1 MKHITPAATQPF
13 WSPVP
18 LLLRPFDR
26 TGTAVAAPSLRPA
39 TSDTTAPADLR
50 RLARRGFPVGVTLA
64 VALGTILSLAPGLL
78 PRSAA
83 AQSVLTSVLV
93 IALLGIAQ
101 LTGSL
106 FSRRRRANPIF
117 SRHRRNDPGRRLP
130 RRNLGSHIA
139 GTSGTVRTDGL
150 SHTAFAHPNGR
161 RIDQLPAP
169 LNRSRP
175 ADAGER
181 RALVASGAADTR
193 DNDGAA
199 RRDRSITVGSRASGL
214 PGEKTTAPHGR
225 GHDGRPPSAP
235 MAAGAT
241 GALGNHTTDRPS
253 GIPAGATGGNG
264 NRATDRPSGT
274 LSYRRP
280 DILTRRHRGVRTARL
295 RRSASDRFA
304 GVPTVRH
311 LVLASAVTG
320 VVASVVHAASWQNT
334 LRDAMGVER
343 IGPEYWAFWAVG
355 SLVLTVVLMAV
366 GSGVGRLLRRIGWS
380 RGLVTALVA
389 SLPVAFF
396 GIPGIAAA
404 GGGGTDSGLVQP
416 VAMTRSGS
424 AESLVG
430 WDSLGREGQRF
441 VTHGPAGAVRVYVGL
456 RSAPDLAS
464 RAELAVRELDRAG
477 GFDRSHL
484 VVAVPTGSG
493 WVDARALRGFG
504 DRFGADFAVAALQY
518 SHLPSWATFV
528 LGRDSA
534 AASARALFTA
544 IEEHAATLPDPPR
557 LHLYGQ
563 SLGALGGSAVFAGA
577 AEQNRRACSVLWSGM
592 PGGGGREPG
601 ARTAVLA
608 NTSDPVVHWSPDL
621 LWQPPDLTGARRD
634 APTPGWLPV
643 VSFVQTT
650 ADLLGALA
658 APPGHGHR
666 YGVDQGTA
674 LPGCG

>member
-1 MKHITPAATQPF
+1 MKHVTPAAAQPL
-13 WSPVP
+13 WSPAP

-26 TGTAVAAPSLRPA
+26 AGTAVAAPWLRQA
-39 TSDTTAPADLR
+39 ISDTTAPGDLR
-50 RLARRGFPVGVTLA
+50 RLARRGFPVGVTLS

-78 PRSAA
+78 PRTAA
-83 AQSVLTSVLV
+83 AQAVLTSVLV
-93 IALLGIAQ
+93 IALLGIAR

-106 FSRRRRANPIF
+106 FSRRRSPVF
-117 SRHRRNDPGRRLP
+117 SRGRRDAPVPHLP
-130 RRNLGSHIA
+130 RRKLGSRIA
-139 GTSGTVRTDGL
+139 GTSGTLLTD
-150 SHTAFAHPNGR
+150 APPRAAAAYPNDGHSDR
-161 RIDQLPAP
+161 LPDP
-169 LNRSRP
+169 LNRS
-175 ADAGER
+175 
-181 RALVASGAADTR
+181 
-193 DNDGAA
+193 
-199 RRDRSITVGSRASGL
+199 L
-214 PGEKTTAPHGR
+214 PGNAGGPN
-225 GHDGRPPSAP
+225 GRPHSAP
-235 MAAGAT
+235 MTSGVT
-241 GALGNHTTDRPS
+241 GALGNHTTDRH
-253 GIPAGATGGNG
+253 
-264 NRATDRPSGT
+264 SGT
-274 LSYRRP
+274 LDYRRRP
-280 DILTRRHRGVRTARL
+280 GMLIRRLRDVQTGRRL
-295 RRSASDRFA
+295 RRSVSDGFA
-304 GVPTVRH
+304 GGPTVRH
-311 LVLASAVTG
+311 LVLATTVIG

-334 LRDAMGVER
+334 LRDAMGVAR
-343 IGPEYWAFWAVG
+343 IGPEYWGFWAVG
-355 SLVLTVVLMAV
+355 SLVLTVVLVAV
-366 GSGVGRLLRRIGWS
+366 GSGAARLLRRIGWS

-389 SLPVAFF
+389 TLPAAFF

-424 AESLVG
+424 AESLVS

-441 VTHGPAGAVRVYVGL
+441 VTNGPAGAVRVYVGL

-504 DRFGADFAVAALQY
+504 DRFGADFAVTALQY

-650 ADLLGALA
+650 ADLLGALS

>member
-1 MKHITPAATQPF
+1 MKHITPAAAQPF
-13 WSPVP
+13 WSPAP

-39 TSDTTAPADLR
+39 TSDTTAPGDLR
-50 RLARRGFPVGVTLA
+50 RMARRGFPVGMTLA

-83 AQSVLTSVLV
+83 AQAVLTSVLV

-101 LTGSL
+101 LTKSL
-106 FSRRRRANPIF
+106 FSRRRRTNPVF
-117 SRHRRNDPGRRLP
+117 FRRLRSAPVRHLP
-130 RRNLGSHIA
+130 RRKFGSRIS
-139 GTSGTVRTDGL
+139 GTSGTLLTDG
-150 SHTAFAHPNGR
+150 SFTAAAAHRNGG
-161 RIDQLPAP
+161 RIDRLPDA
-169 LNRSRP
+169 RESSR
-175 ADAGER
+175 R
-181 RALVASGAADTR
+181 
-193 DNDGAA
+193 
-199 RRDRSITVGSRASGL
+199 
-214 PGEKTTAPHGR
+214 
-225 GHDGRPPSAP
+225 
-235 MAAGAT
+235 T
-241 GALGNHTTDRPS
+241 G
-253 GIPAGATGGNG
+253 
-264 NRATDRPSGT
+264 
-274 LSYRRP
+274 
-280 DILTRRHRGVRTARL
+280 RL
-295 RRSASDRFA
+295 RRSVSDRFA

-311 LVLASAVTG
+311 LVLTSAVVG
-320 VVASVVHAASWQNT
+320 VVAAVVHAASWQNT
-334 LRDAMGVER
+334 LRDARGVGR

-355 SLVLTVVLMAV
+355 SLVVTVVLVAV
-366 GSGVGRLLRRIGWS
+366 GSGTGRVLRRIGWP

-389 SLPVAFF
+389 TLPVAFF

-424 AESLVG
+424 SESLVG

-441 VTHGPAGAVRVYVGL
+441 VTNGPAGAVRVYVGL

-477 GFDRSHL
+477 GFDRSDL

-608 NTSDPVVHWSPDL
+608 NTSDPVVHWSPGL
-621 LWQPPDLTGARRD
+621 LWRPPDLTGARRD

>member
-1 MKHITPAATQPF
+1 MKHITPAAAQPL
-13 WSPVP
+13 WSPAP
-18 LLLRPFDR
+18 LLLRPLDR
-26 TGTAVAAPSLRPA
+26 TGTAVAAPPLRPA
-39 TSDTTAPADLR
+39 TSDTNAPGDLR

-83 AQSVLTSVLV
+83 AQALLTSVLV

-101 LTGSL
+101 LAGSL
-106 FSRRRRANPIF
+106 FSRCRRANPIL
-117 SRHRRNDPGRRLP
+117 SRRRRNDPGRHLP
-130 RRNLGSHIA
+130 RR
-139 GTSGTVRTDGL
+139 
-150 SHTAFAHPNGR
+150 GR
-161 RIDQLPAP
+161 
-169 LNRSRP
+169 S
-175 ADAGER
+175 
-181 RALVASGAADTR
+181 S
-193 DNDGAA
+193 
-199 RRDRSITVGSRASGL
+199 TVGSRASGL
-214 PGEKTTAPHGR
+214 PGEQTADPVRR
-225 GHDGRPPSAP
+225 GHNGRPPSAP
-235 MAAGAT
+235 MTTGAT
-241 GALGNHTTDRPS
+241 GAQGNHTTDLPS
-253 GIPAGATGGNG
+253 GKLTDRRLGMLIRRYRGIATG
-264 NRATDRPSGT
+264 
-274 LSYRRP
+274 
-280 DILTRRHRGVRTARL
+280 RL
-295 RRSASDRFA
+295 RRSVPDGFA

-311 LVLASAVTG
+311 LVLASAVVG
-320 VVASVVHAASWQNT
+320 VVTALVHAAAWQNT
-334 LRDAMGVER
+334 LRDAMGVAR
-343 IGPEYWAFWAVG
+343 IGPEYWAFWAAG
-355 SLVLTVVLMAV
+355 SLVVTVVLVAV
-366 GSGVGRLLRRIGWS
+366 GSGTGRLLRRIGWS
-380 RGLVTALVA
+380 RGLATALVA
-389 SLPVAFF
+389 TLPVAFF
-396 GIPGIAAA
+396 GIPGVAAA

-424 AESLVG
+424 AESLVS

-441 VTHGPAGAVRVYVGL
+441 VTNGPAGAVRVYVGL

-504 DRFGADFAVAALQY
+504 ERFGADFAVTALQY

-601 ARTAVLA
+601 ARTAILA
-608 NTSDPVVHWSPDL
+608 NTSDPVVHWSPGL
-621 LWQPPDLTGARRD
+621 LWRPPDLTGARRD
-634 APTPGWLPV
+634 APAPGWLPV

-650 ADLLGALA
+650 ADLLGALS

-674 LPGCG
+674 LTGCG